1 MSDRDR
7 AWRRRADAA
16 TGSRPVGPR
25 GGPGGGLLDD
35 IDALLAAD
43 DPAEGAG
50 PDSPK
55 GEDDREP
62 LL

>member
-1 MSDRDR
+1 MTERAA
-7 AWRRRADAA
+7 AWRRRGAAA

-25 GGPGGGLLDD
+25 NPGGGVLDE
-35 IDALLAAD
+35 IDALLAEEDAD
-43 DPAEGAG
+43 GAG